1 MFNVYRFLQLLL
13 CPAHTGLEGTYSN
26 ETYSKSLTSRLV
38 DRVFVNKKPENSSG
52 TAIRLNPEDG
62 INLNT

>member
-1 MFNVYRFLQLLL
+1 MKNVFCVFSFNS
-13 CPAHTGLEGTYSN
+13 CTGLEGMYSN

-38 DRVFVNKKPENSSG
+38 DRVFVNKKPEKSGSG
-52 TAIRLNPEDG
+52 TAIRLNPEEG